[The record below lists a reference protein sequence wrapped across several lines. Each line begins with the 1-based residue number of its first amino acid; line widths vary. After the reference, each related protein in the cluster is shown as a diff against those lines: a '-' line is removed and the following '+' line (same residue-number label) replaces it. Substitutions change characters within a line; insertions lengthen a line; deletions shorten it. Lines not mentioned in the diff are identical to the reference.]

1 MAVPLP
7 VSSCRTP
14 NSDQQ
19 AGVRREAATSN
30 FHDFWDNSEG
40 ETAMIETELNGRFD
54 PFDPAFCNDPFPFYR
69 SLVNQRPLTVSLFS
83 MPIVLVARY
92 EDAVAVLR
100 DPERFSSRPLGLP
113 GAE

>member
-1 MAVPLP
+1 GPNTQRDRETFRDTRPRAPAWSASASGVVDVSMAVPLP

-14 NSDQQ
+14 NSDEQ
-19 AGVRREAATSN
+19 AGVRRETATSN

-69 SLVNQRPLTVSLFS
+69 SLVN
-83 MPIVLVARY
+83 
-92 EDAVAVLR
+92 
-100 DPERFSSRPLGLP
+100 
-113 GAE
+113 